1 MGGRDLFKVYRTEG
15 FFSQRKKKIN
25 KAFTFSE
32 KLFFYSTFPQFYL
45 SEGGLLLA

>member
-32 KLFFYSTFPQFYL
+32 KLFFILRFHNFI
-45 SEGGLLLA
+45 